1 MRARYHLHYQ
11 SLVIK
16 KIITWNFS
24 VFESQNLGYDM
35 VIGRDINVVTRTNNE
50 SESDGTTT
58 TTRASGAA
66 DLTAGPHEQ
75 EVSTKT
81 KDNKETER
89 TYTNLNETT
98 TINHPTVTTTGS
110 GADTGEETVEY
121 TYRGGAK
128 HHPCRFPRFHFHFR
142 FKH

>member
-1 MRARYHLHYQ
+1 MIADATKLKAAVKQALQEINDACYEMRQ
-11 SLVIK
+11 EGVI
-16 KIITWNFS
+16 
-24 VFESQNLGYDM
+24 VLMPEAVEFEVNM
-35 VIGRDINVVTRTNNE
+35 VIGTDINVVTRTNNE

-121 TYRGGAK
+121 TYGDGDA
-128 HHPCRFPRFHFHFR
+128 
-142 FKH
+142 